1 MHSDDEVHIYL
12 RYDVYFI
19 EGYAGSQ
26 SVGTPALLV
35 NFNSLDS
42 HINPLSIPLFSILR
56 VDLSTTFFHSQEKFE
71 RDNQGMAGGGGCGDR
86 ERLHGFGNEILV
98 LVVTGTTRQQL
109 TEWLTLPL
117 KLAEEEADLLLRPT
131 ECCQIRRQ
139 GEALLQIVV
148 ERATPEQWY
157 KWLQI
162 PLECARR
169 NSQLALEGHLLSA
182 GARENPTRF
191 VCHYEG
197 KSSVARGDSSSQ
209 GSPPPVD
216 SCCKS
221 PKSPTS
227 EKPTS
232 EAATSTASRVAA
244 PSSPNA
250 RSLDTGASSPSF
262 CCGETPKKCS
272 VTVKERNSST
282 RLMSSSSSAG
292 FHPSS
297 RSADDNLP
305 IIDRGAGALI
315 EGDKLALHRAT
326 MARDLPRMRKLLADG
341 VNLNA
346 KDLWSCT
353 ALHRASE
360 QNIAEPVRLLIA
372 AGINIGARDMEGYTA
387 LHFASARGSEEAIV
401 HLLAAGASL
410 NDRGL
415 NGDTPLHSAVRFLS
429 LSTARMLLEADA
441 DEQAT
446 NNDGETP
453 LQVIGVLPDGREI
466 ENHPDPLTAQGI
478 RHLLFAA
485 PARRR
490 FRIWKRRAWLVMLR
504 TRVHE
509 TLLEE
514 DPCSQ
519 LIEEKCGDAEVN
531 AVTEAVGEVKMTSSC
546 QTGNG
551 SGVECSSSVDGD
563 ALGGDSECAPDVVG
577 GAAQQ
582 EEDGTQVDAPEN
594 HASFELITRT
604 AGLPEDGLFQAI
616 VRYL

>member
-1 MHSDDEVHIYL
+1 MWSILLKGGFEV
-12 RYDVYFI
+12 
-19 EGYAGSQ
+19 
-26 SVGTPALLV
+26 PALLV
-35 NFNSLDS
+35 N
-42 HINPLSIPLFSILR
+42 SIPVTHISLFSILH
-56 VDLSTTFFHSQEKFE
+56 VDLGTTFVHSQQEFE
-71 RDNQGMAGGGGCGDR
+71 RDSRVMAGGGGCGDR
-86 ERLHGFGNEILV
+86 ERLHGLGNEILV

-117 KLAEEEADLLLRPT
+117 KLAEEEADLLLKPT

-148 ERATPEQWY
+148 DRATPEQWY

-182 GARENPTRF
+182 GARENPMRLP
-191 VCHYEG
+191 
-197 KSSVARGDSSSQ
+197 SVARGDSSPK
-209 GSPPPVD
+209 GAPPPVD

-221 PKSPTS
+221 PKLSTS
-227 EKPTS
+227 EKLTS
-232 EAATSTASRVAA
+232 ENATSTAPRVAS

-250 RSLDTGASSPSF
+250 HSLDTGASSPSF
-262 CCGETPKKCS
+262 CCGETQKCS
-272 VTVKERNSST
+272 VTLKERNSRT
-282 RLMSSSSSAG
+282 HLISSSPSAG
-292 FHPSS
+292 SQPSP

-305 IIDRGAGALI
+305 IIDRGGGALI

-326 MARDLPRMRKLLADG
+326 MARDLPRMRKLLAG
-341 VNLNA
+341 GANLNA

-353 ALHRASE
+353 ALHRAAE
-360 QNIAEPVRLLIA
+360 QNIAEPVQLLIA

-429 LSTARMLLEADA
+429 LSTVRMLLEADA

-453 LQVIGVLPDGREI
+453 LQVTGVLPDGREI

-504 TRVHE
+504 ARVQA
-509 TLLEE
+509 TPFEE
-514 DPCSQ
+514 DACAQ
-519 LIEEKCGDAEVN
+519 LAEEKCGDAEVKEKE
-531 AVTEAVGEVKMTSSC
+531 ATTEAVGEVNKTSSR
-546 QTGNG
+546 QP
-551 SGVECSSSVDGD
+551 GVECSNGVDD
-563 ALGGDSECAPDVVG
+563 ALGDNSECAPDVVG
-577 GAAQQ
+577 EAAQQ
-582 EEDGTQVDAPEN
+582 KEDGTQVDAPKN

-604 AGLPEDGLFQAI
+604 AGLSEDGLFQAI